1 MAQEDEPPPRTDD
14 RDDAKAD
21 GKPAEAPKK
30 PGPFRN
36 PFLLVGIGLVV
47 AVVVIGVVIWWLD
60 ARRWQA
66 TDDAYIDGHIVH
78 LAPQVAGVVVKVYV
92 TDNAEVRTGQPIVDI
107 DPSTFS
113 AQYSQANAQAAQTQ
127 AQIGQQRAQ
136 VVAARATFEQANA
149 DAAAAAAQAQQAADD
164 LARYRNLRA
173 TAPQAVSA
181 QQFDQALQ
189 AARNTAAQHLS
200 AMKKAQNAA
209 AQIRVAEVQIKTFE
223 AQHAASQAQAQ
234 QSHITLS
241 YTRIAAPIDGHIAHL
256 NIAPGGYV
264 QPGQELMAIVPRQPL
279 GHRQLQGDPAD
290 ADADRTARRHPD
302 RRLQRL
308 AAARGHLD
316 SIQRGAG
323 QAFAL
328 LPPENATGNF
338 VKVVQRVPVKLVL
351 DRLPSDCPIGPG
363 MSVEPK
369 VAGAAMSEAAASA
382 GGWTPARSGGRHV
395 TRLADHRR
403 DLDRHLHGGA
413 RRLDRQRRARPHRA
427 ARCQPPTTRPPGC

>member
-1 MAQEDEPPPRTDD
+1 MAQENERPPRTDD
-14 RDDAKAD
+14 REVAKQGD
-21 GKPAEAPKK
+21 KPAEAPKK
-30 PGPFRN
+30 PSPLRN
-36 PFLLVGIGLVV
+36 PLVLGAIGLVV
-47 AVVVIGVVIWWLD
+47 VIVLIGVVIWWLD

-113 AQYSQANAQAAQTQ
+113 AQYQQAHAQAAQTE

-200 AMKKAQNAA
+200 ALKKAQNAA

-264 QPGQELMAIVPRQPL
+264 QPGQELMAIVPDNLWVTANFKETQLTLMRVGQRADIRIDACSGSPL
-279 GHRQLQGDPAD
+279 HA
-290 ADADRTARRHPD
+290 
-302 RRLQRL
+302 
-308 AAARGHLD
+308 HLD

-338 VKVVQRVPVKLVL
+338 VKVVQRVPVKLVF
-351 DRLPSDCPIGPG
+351 DRLPNDCPIGPG
-363 MSVEPK
+363 MSVQPK
-369 VAGAAMSEAAASA
+369 VL
-382 GGWTPARSGGRHV
+382 V
-395 TRLADHRR
+395 
-403 DLDRHLHGGA
+403 
-413 RRLDRQRRARPHRA
+413 RP
-427 ARCQPPTTRPPGC
+427 